1 MANSPRSWLEFIS
14 FFVCVVACKAQNYK
28 WKFNSTLITYL
39 LSLLR
44 DINRLEAIK
53 ILSKIREVTSF
64 REFVMSYVKS
74 IVFHFWCC
82 GKYLHFYTG
91 IDNWDISQVNM
102 SFKAFL
108 IEFSHSF
115 RFVCVMC
122 ISQFSVYQQ
131 LFGLK
136 KHSTHKSPFY
146 LFCVV
151 QEMRQICWNGINLQT
166 NMYLWE
172 CLLGAVV
179 MFAIRYSSNEQRMMS
194 VLF

>member
-1 MANSPRSWLEFIS
+1 MQLKFCRKFEQLLAFENSL
-14 FFVCVVACKAQNYK
+14 
-28 WKFNSTLITYL
+28 
-39 LSLLR
+39 
-44 DINRLEAIK
+44 
-53 ILSKIREVTSF
+53 
-64 REFVMSYVKS
+64 SYVKS

-91 IDNWDISQVNM
+91 IDNWDITQVNM
-102 SFKAFL
+102 SFKVFS

-131 LFGLK
+131 LFGWK
-136 KHSTHKSPFY
+136 KHSTDKSPFY
-146 LFCVV
+146 LFCIV
-151 QEMRQICWNGINLQT
+151 QEMRQICWNCINLQT

-179 MFAIRYSSNEQRMMS
+179 MFAIRYSLNEQRMMS
-194 VLF
+194 VLFSSNKGCVIIIQLPKLA